1 MTFKHVK
8 FEDSPIMRSLEKVAR
23 EKGLVK
29 DEPIAKTA
37 SAPTID
43 LAPSGNLMSNVLKL
57 CAGLRASGFDKYASE
72 LELAYLNYKRAN
84 TLYETSKEKGEDLVD
99 EAHPKGSHKLEG
111 VDGDAVIETILDN
124 HLKMVE
130 LVNKKPTGK
139 LASSKD
145 VMGAVKK
152 VLAQDAP
159 KLSREQIENYVLK
172 YIVERAR
179 QIKDTTARAAFDLA
193 LQHLDQKSGLVMQSE
208 ADDMREAYQKVTN
221 TWYKMVPNAP
231 TVSLLIEMN
240 TAYQE
245 CINQADIDNSRI
257 KGQVIQGFRA
267 AISATQA
274 LQTQLQTFEDNPTVI
289 PEGIP
294 QPQVAKPK
302 DVSVKGQFNARLTAL
317 NAELKRAEGVIANKV
332 PQQYQDKAKGHI
344 ANWRAQAKV
353 ESEYINDPTTTE
365 DQLNAKK
372 DEIGKRISNLEG
384 WLGDFKTNWLGEK

>member
-1 MTFKHVK
+1 MTFKHTK

-145 VMGAVKK
+145 VMGGVK
-152 VLAQDAP
+152 
-159 KLSREQIENYVLK
+159 
-172 YIVERAR
+172 
-179 QIKDTTARAAFDLA
+179 
-193 LQHLDQKSGLVMQSE
+193 
-208 ADDMREAYQKVTN
+208 
-221 TWYKMVPNAP
+221 
-231 TVSLLIEMN
+231 
-240 TAYQE
+240 
-245 CINQADIDNSRI
+245 
-257 KGQVIQGFRA
+257 
-267 AISATQA
+267 
-274 LQTQLQTFEDNPTVI
+274 
-289 PEGIP
+289 
-294 QPQVAKPK
+294 
-302 DVSVKGQFNARLTAL
+302 
-317 NAELKRAEGVIANKV
+317 
-332 PQQYQDKAKGHI
+332 
-344 ANWRAQAKV
+344 
-353 ESEYINDPTTTE
+353 
-365 DQLNAKK
+365 
-372 DEIGKRISNLEG
+372 
-384 WLGDFKTNWLGEK
+384 